1 MEELGDIVHE
11 FLMESHENLDQLDQD
26 LVTLE
31 QEPNSREL
39 ISRIFRTIH
48 TIKGTSGFLAFSR
61 LETLTHAGESLL
73 ARLRDGVQPVTQET
87 ITTLLAMLDK
97 VRALLATIEE
107 TGSEGDVE
115 IDSVIEALQRQM
127 SEGAPSAEPPSPSAP
142 APEASESGDAASPS
156 AEASTQQPAAET
168 TAQPSTTEESAPQAE
183 TSATAEPTPTR
194 EIPDDPAGRRPLGQL
209 LVESGAASPADVTW
223 AVQRQVEGD
232 ERKLGT
238 ILLEEGKTTPTAVN
252 EALQT
257 QNKRSVADSAIRVDV
272 DLLDALMNLVGE
284 LVLARNQ
291 LVRGVA
297 EIGDPALIRTTQR
310 LNLITSELQ
319 EGIMKTRMQP
329 IEHLWAKLPRV
340 VRDLANAC
348 GKRVRLV
355 MEGKETELD
364 RSLLEAVKDPLTHL
378 VRNAV
383 DHGVETPEE
392 RIAAGKNP
400 EGTLTL
406 RAYHEGGHVTVEVT
420 DDGRGI
426 DVERVAQKAIERGLL
441 RPDQVATMDPREI
454 MMMIFQPGFSTAK
467 QVTNVSGRGVGMDV
481 VKTNIERIGGAVDV
495 DSTLGK
501 GTTLRL
507 TIPLTLAIIQALTVE
522 CAGERYVVP
531 QVAVHELVYI
541 DGETTKIEYASGTPV
556 YRLRGKLLPLV
567 RLDRVLDLP
576 PAGDKGVYVVVLQ
589 ADGRRFGMV
598 VDRVLNTEEV
608 VVKALTARFKDIGL
622 YAGATILGDG
632 KVALILDVASL
643 ARRSHLSAGQ
653 TERQAAV
660 TATES
665 TAKSGDVDRLL
676 IASVGDRRVA
686 IPLDMV
692 TRLEEFPVDR
702 IERAGMR
709 EVVQY
714 RGQILPLARLS
725 HLLGVMSEPEEE
737 ERIPMVVYTERGR
750 SVALVVD
757 KIVDIVED
765 KITALRDSDDDA
777 MLGTAIVQQRVTELL
792 DVRRAILAA
801 DPNFY
806 NDAPDPMLVEA

>member
-11 FLMESHENLDQLDQD
+11 FLMESHENLDQLDRD

-31 QEPNSREL
+31 QEPHSREL

-48 TIKGTSGFLAFSR
+48 TIKGTSGFLAFSK

-73 ARLRDGVQPVTQET
+73 SRLRDGVQPVTQET
-87 ITTLLAMLDK
+87 ITVLLAMLDK
-97 VRALLATIEE
+97 VRALLASIEE

-115 IDSVIEALQRQM
+115 IESVIERLQRQM
-127 SEGAPSAEPPSPSAP
+127 SDGGPAEQPSPPAADASA
-142 APEASESGDAASPS
+142 SGDAASPTAEDSGNQPSADASSGEGGHPS
-156 AEASTQQPAAET
+156 AEEASA
-168 TAQPSTTEESAPQAE
+168 
-183 TSATAEPTPTR
+183 PTPTR
-194 EIPDDPAGRRPLGQL
+194 DIPDDKTGRRPLGQL
-209 LVESGAASPADVTW
+209 LVESGAATQADVTW

-238 ILLEEGKTTPTAVN
+238 ILLEEGKTTPAAIN
-252 EALQT
+252 EALQA

-272 DLLDALMNLVGE
+272 DLLDSLMNLVGE

-297 EIGDPALIRTTQR
+297 ELGDPALIRTTQR
-310 LNLITSELQ
+310 LNIITSELQ

-383 DHGVETPEE
+383 DHGIETPEE
-392 RIAAGKNP
+392 RAAAGKNP

-406 RAYHEGGHVTVEVT
+406 RAFHESGHVTVEVS

-426 DVERVAQKAIERGLL
+426 DVERVAHKAIERGLL

-454 MMMIFQPGFSTAK
+454 MMLIFQPGFSTAK

-481 VKTNIERIGGAVDV
+481 VKTNIERIGGNVDV
-495 DSTLGK
+495 ESTPGK

-556 YRLRGKLLPLV
+556 YRLRGNLLPLV

-653 TERQAAV
+653 AERQTTV
-660 TATES
+660 TTTGT
-665 TAKSGDVDRLL
+665 TAKSEDVNRLL

-806 NDAPDPMLVEA
+806 NDVPDAMLVEA